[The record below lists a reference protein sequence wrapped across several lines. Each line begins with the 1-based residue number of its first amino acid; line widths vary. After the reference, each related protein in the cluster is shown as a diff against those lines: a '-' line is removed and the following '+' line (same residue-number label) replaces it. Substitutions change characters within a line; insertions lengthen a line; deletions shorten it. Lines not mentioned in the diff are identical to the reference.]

1 MAGGTTLHEL
11 FERGVRAAGKDR
23 TAVITDR
30 VRLSY
35 GQLDTRAARLAR
47 HLTETAEIGP
57 GDLVAV
63 RTLRAPDV
71 VVAVLAVLRTG
82 AAFTVVS
89 PSGREPAELADARAV
104 ISHRVH
110 SGRLTSTLA
119 RPLILLDGD
128 SAAIDARPDTP
139 LDAPSGTD
147 AALLFTA
154 GTTGA
159 PRAVPVPHA
168 RLTAAYAAWSEVF
181 RLGTDDRVLVTAAPD
196 TAAFTAALVRV
207 LGAGATLVLGAG
219 EPYTVADTDPVT
231 AGFLTSAPG
240 GPQDGL
246 RLLVVGGERIRLA
259 DHVALER
266 RLTPGT
272 RLIGLYGPAEVA
284 GCGTWFETAQLTG
297 PVREPAGH
305 AYLGRPFT
313 GVTVEL
319 RGKRIWLTP
328 PDGGDAIPTGDQG
341 RRDGEGPL
349 EFLGRTADRFKV
361 GGRTVDPYRVEAA
374 LVTHPAIR
382 DVLVAPGASAGDRPV
397 AHVVPEPGYVPDEPL
412 VRAHLAK
419 TVHSAETPAVVVR
432 IAALPRTAAGRLDR
446 GALTRPVATR
456 PGPRPGRVV
465 SSGKGAPLTREETLR
480 TVAAPAMLIAL
491 VLSIS
496 LTNVLWPGST
506 DLSIVPDPWAWYF
519 RGLYIAEH
527 LAFVAGVGFLIAGRT
542 LMPRD
547 AAPGWLTTLAHLAIV
562 YLLASWWPQDNFY
575 RLAAKQDWERQAA
588 LVYAFNIPL
597 MLAAAVV
604 ACWAW
609 WVGTHER
616 ERD

>member
-1 MAGGTTLHEL
+1 MAGGTALHEL
-11 FERGVRAAGKDR
+11 FEKGVRTAGKDR

-35 GQLDTRAARLAR
+35 GQLGTRADRLAR
-47 HLTETAEIGP
+47 HLVATADIGP

-71 VVAVLAVLRTG
+71 IVAALAVLRTG

-89 PSGREPAELADARAV
+89 PSAREPAELAGARAV
-104 ISHRVH
+104 ISHRIH
-110 SGRLTSTLA
+110 SGRLTSTPA

-128 SAAIDARPDTP
+128 SAAIDARPGTP
-139 LDAPSGTD
+139 LDPPAGTD

-154 GTTGA
+154 GTTGT
-159 PRAVPVPHA
+159 PRAVPVSHA
-168 RLTAAYAAWSEVF
+168 RLTAAYAAWAEVF
-181 RLGTDDRVLVTAAPD
+181 RLGTDDRVLVTSAPD
-196 TAAFTAALVRV
+196 TAAFTAAWVRV
-207 LGAGATLVLGAG
+207 LGAGATLVLGTG

-231 AGFLTSAPG
+231 ADSLTSAPR

-246 RLLVVGGERIRLA
+246 RLLVVGGERVRLA

-266 RLTPGT
+266 RLAPGT

-297 PVREPAGH
+297 PVRRPERP
-305 AYLGRPFT
+305 AYLGQPFA

-328 PDGGDAIPTGDQG
+328 PDGGDAIPTGDLG
-341 RRDGEGPL
+341 RRDGDGPL
-349 EFLGRTADRFKV
+349 EFLGRAADRFTA
-361 GGRTVDPYRVEAA
+361 GGRTVDPYRVETE
-374 LVTHPAIR
+374 LVGHPAIR
-382 DVLVAPGASAGDRPV
+382 DAVVGPDGSADGRPIAHIVA
-397 AHVVPEPGYVPDEPL
+397 EPGHSPDETL
-412 VRAHLAK
+412 VRAHLTK
-419 TVHSAETPAVVVR
+419 TVHASEIPRAVIR

-446 GALTRPVATR
+446 TALILPAPRPDGPRTR
-456 PGPRPGRVV
+456 PGP
-465 SSGKGAPLTREETLR
+465 SGKGAPLTRDETLR

-519 RGLYIAEH
+519 RGLYLAEH

-547 AAPGWLTTLAHLAIV
+547 AAPGRLTALAHLAIV

-604 ACWAW
+604 ALWAW
-609 WVGTHER
+609 WVGSRER